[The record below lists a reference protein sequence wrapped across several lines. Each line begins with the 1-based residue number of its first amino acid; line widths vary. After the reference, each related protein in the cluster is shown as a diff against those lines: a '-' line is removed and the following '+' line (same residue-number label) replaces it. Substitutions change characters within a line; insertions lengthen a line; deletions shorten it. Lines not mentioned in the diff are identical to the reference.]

1 LVIEK
6 PKLEPST
13 MVEPIAVWSEKLVDE
28 LVVGG
33 KQVALGD

>member
-1 LVIEK
+1 
-6 PKLEPST
+6 
-13 MVEPIAVWSEKLVDE
+13 MVEPIDVWSEKLVDE